1 MRVPATGKMIKKG
14 SANTFWFSL
23 NWCQLKSIP
32 FHGLLTD
39 SNQIIG
45 GIKEKLIFLQ
55 IQHIVHLG
63 RALWVNARFMCINSV
78 EEVVQ
83 IPMPTNLLSDENL
96 YVHSHEKR

>member
-1 MRVPATGKMIKKG
+1 MPVIQNVSLQG
-14 SANTFWFSL
+14 SAKTFWFPL

-55 IQHIVHLG
+55 IQHIVHFEL
-63 RALWVNARFMCINSV
+63 VMSV
-78 EEVVQ
+78 DYKWSQ
-83 IPMPTNLLSDENL
+83 KPQ
-96 YVHSHEKR
+96 